1 MVCVSLPDVMM
12 PMVPVVALG
21 RLDAP

>member
-1 MVCVSLPDVMM
+1 MVWVSEPAVMM
-12 PMVPVVALG
+12 PIVPVVALG